1 MRLVTFAGPEG
12 ATLRLGLRVDSGVL
26 DVAAAAEA
34 LGHLPGSFDPMAVIR
49 RGPAGLAAVRAVAA
63 AVGTEGHILDPGRL
77 RYGPCV
83 PAPGKIVGVGLNYR
97 RHAEEANVAVPDSP
111 VLFAKYGNALAGPDD
126 AVAIPPEALQVDHEV
141 ELAVVIGKRARHV
154 PIGSAMSHVLGYA
167 TANDLSA
174 RDLQF
179 RTGQWLLGKSL
190 DGFLPLGPDLVS
202 ADEIPD
208 PGRLRLRAWVNG
220 DLRQDAST
228 ADMLA
233 PVDRLVSYISEF
245 ITLEAGDVIL
255 TGTPEGVIFGR
266 PDPVWIRPGDCVE
279 VEVEGLGRQTTTF
292 VDGATSP
299 GATL

>member
-1 MRLVTFAGPEG
+1 MRLVTFAGPDG
-12 ATLRLGLRVDSGVL
+12 TTLRLGLRVDGGIL
-26 DVAAAAEA
+26 DVAAAAEV
-34 LGHLPGSFDPMAVIR
+34 LGHQPGPFDPMTVIR
-49 RGPAGLAAVRAVAA
+49 RGPDGLAMVQAVAA
-63 AVGTEGHILDPGRL
+63 ATGAGAQLLDPGRL
-77 RYGPCV
+77 RLGPCV

-97 RHAEEANVAVPDSP
+97 RHAEEANVPVPDSP
-111 VLFAKYGNALAGPDD
+111 VLFAKYGNALAGPDEAVSIPAD
-126 AVAIPPEALQVDHEV
+126 ARQVDYEV
-141 ELAVVIGKRARHV
+141 ELAVVIGRLARRV
-154 PIGSAMSHVLGYA
+154 PVDSAMSHVLGYA

-202 ADEIPD
+202 VDEIPD
-208 PGRLRLRAWVNG
+208 PGCLRLRAWVNG
-220 DLRQDAST
+220 DPRQDAST

-233 PVDRLVSYISEF
+233 PVDRLVSYISEY

-255 TGTPEGVIFGR
+255 TGTPEGVIFGH

-292 VDGATSP
+292 VDGAAGP
-299 GATL
+299 GVPR